1 MDKLS
6 RRLHHHT
13 PPGQPGGVFF
23 WAFLTILNRMA
34 TYRVVPNLDSTDAAY
49 IAGLI
54 DGEGTITLTRE
65 HRDENRRLVVS
76 IASTERSILTFV
88 VERAGCG
95 KITNKRTTSGR
106 HAPSFAYRITN
117 RQALELL
124 RQISPYLRSY
134 KAKRAALVLAH
145 YLSLTPRNG
154 RYTTA
159 LRLARED
166 FERKFLATIKPADDG
181 GILLRDDP
189 NTTAIEHSLEPVG
202 AEPR

>member
-1 MDKLS
+1 M
-6 RRLHHHT
+6 T
-13 PPGQPGGVFF
+13 
-23 WAFLTILNRMA
+23 
-34 TYRVVPNLDSTDAAY
+34 TYRIVPDLDSTDAAY

-76 IASTERSILTFV
+76 IASTERSMLAFV
-88 VERAGCG
+88 VERTGCG

-106 HAPSFAYRITN
+106 HTPSFAYRITN

-134 KAKRAALVLAH
+134 KANRAALALTH

-154 RYTTA
+154 RYSAA
-159 LRLARED
+159 LKLARKD
-166 FERKFLATIKPADDG
+166 FERKFLGTLKPADYSKMG
-181 GILLRDDP
+181 R
-189 NTTAIEHSLEPVG
+189 
-202 AEPR
+202 